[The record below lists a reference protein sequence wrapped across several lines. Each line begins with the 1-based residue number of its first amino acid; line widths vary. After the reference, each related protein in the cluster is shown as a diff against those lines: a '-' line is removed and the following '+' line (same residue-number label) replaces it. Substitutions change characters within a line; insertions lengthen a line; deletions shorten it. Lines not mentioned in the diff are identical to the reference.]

1 MGGEPGVKPRAI
13 RDLFQ
18 LNDAE
23 LLSELSVGLRLCVG
37 NAQRLWRDARKLRV
51 ARRPQGFEILRLFVE
66 EEAAKFHI
74 LLDAVRC
81 PRKPADRFAKQ
92 LGYFNQHLAKGL
104 YAKYYNFASPSDL
117 TEIRSYMDRERQTL
131 YLDGLND
138 VDWVFRNDILRNREE
153 SIYVDYVAYA
163 DSFRDEH
170 HWHSPDPRLM
180 GLWLLRSR
188 PRVLDVAL
196 AIHGAGMT
204 TEAALAKV
212 ADLWRASPMDDTIKW
227 SALRQL
233 NVRTLNILE
242 ESKLL
247 RVRPHSVYR
256 RVANEWLFP
265 LYPLDLGELKIDPE
279 ELREVQRNW
288 SPDGY

>member
-1 MGGEPGVKPRAI
+1 VKPRAI
-13 RDLFQ
+13 KDLFNV
-18 LNDAE
+18 NDAE
-23 LLSELSVGLRLCVG
+23 FLAEVSAGLRLCLG
-37 NAQRLWRDARKLRV
+37 NAQRLWRDARKLCTS
-51 ARRPQGFEILRLFVE
+51 RRPQGFEILRLFAE

-81 PRKPADRFAKQ
+81 PRKPADRFVRQ
-92 LGYFNQHLAKGL
+92 LSYFNQHLAKGL
-104 YAKYYNFASPSDL
+104 YAGYYNFVRPSDL
-117 TEIRSYMDRERQTL
+117 AEVRRYMDRERQTL

-138 VDWVFRNDILRNREE
+138 VDWVFRNDILRKREE

-163 DSFRDEH
+163 DSAVDEH

-180 GLWLLRSR
+180 GLWLLSGR

-204 TEAALAKV
+204 TEAALAKI
-212 ADLWRASPMDDTIKW
+212 ADLWCASPVDDTIKW
-227 SALRQL
+227 PALHQL

-242 ESKLL
+242 ESRLL
-247 RVRPHSVYR
+247 RVRPDSAYK

-265 LYPLDLGELKIDPE
+265 LYPLDLGKLDIDPE
-279 ELREVQRNW
+279 DLREVQRNW

>member
-1 MGGEPGVKPRAI
+1 VKPRAI
-13 RDLFQ
+13 KDLSQ
-18 LNDAE
+18 LTDAE
-23 LLSELSVGLRLCVG
+23 LFSEVSAGLRLCVG
-37 NAQRLWRDARKLRV
+37 NSLRLWRDARSLRV
-51 ARRPQGFEILRLFVE
+51 SRRPQGFEILRLFVE

-81 PRKPADRFAKQ
+81 PRQPADRFAQQ

-104 YAKYYNFASPSDL
+104 YAEYYNFASPSDL
-117 TEIRSYMDRERQTL
+117 TEIRRYMDRERQTL

-138 VDWVFRNDILRNREE
+138 VDWVFRNDILRKREE

-163 DSFRDEH
+163 DSVRDER

-180 GLWLLRSR
+180 GLWLLGDR

-204 TEAALAKV
+204 TEAALARI

-227 SALRQL
+227 QGLRQL

-242 ESKLL
+242 ESNLL
-247 RVRPHSVYR
+247 RIRPDSVYR
-256 RVANEWLFP
+256 RVANDWLFP

>member
-1 MGGEPGVKPRAI
+1 
-13 RDLFQ
+13 
-18 LNDAE
+18 
-23 LLSELSVGLRLCVG
+23 
-37 NAQRLWRDARKLRV
+37 
-51 ARRPQGFEILRLFVE
+51 VE

-81 PRKPADRFAKQ
+81 PRQPAHLFARQ

-104 YAKYYNFASPSDL
+104 YAEYYNFASPSDL
-117 TEIRSYMDRERQTL
+117 PEIRRYMDRERQTL

-138 VDWVFRNDILRNREE
+138 VDWVFQNDILRKREE

-180 GLWLLRSR
+180 GLWLLSIR

-204 TEAALAKV
+204 SPAALAKI
-212 ADLWRASPMDDTIKW
+212 AEIWRTSPMDDTIKW
-227 SALRQL
+227 PALREL
-233 NVRTLNILE
+233 NVRTLNVLE
-242 ESKLL
+242 ELKLL
-247 RVRPHSVYR
+247 RARPETVYR
-256 RVANEWLFP
+256 RVANDWLFP
-265 LYPLDLGELKIDPE
+265 LYPLDLGEIRIDPE
-279 ELREVQRNW
+279 ELREVQRSW
-288 SPDGY
+288 SPD